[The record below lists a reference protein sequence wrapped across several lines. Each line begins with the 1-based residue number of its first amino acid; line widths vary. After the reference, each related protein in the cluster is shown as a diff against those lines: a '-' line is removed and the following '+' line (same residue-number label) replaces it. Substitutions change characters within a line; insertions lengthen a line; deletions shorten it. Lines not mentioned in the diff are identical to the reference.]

1 MCQKCFDKPT
11 MDWSTVLY
19 GARLLDNKGQV
30 TTAVGVSDTVA
41 DSGRT
46 GPTTTIW
53 GPFAS
58 LQNTV

>member
-1 MCQKCFDKPT
+1 